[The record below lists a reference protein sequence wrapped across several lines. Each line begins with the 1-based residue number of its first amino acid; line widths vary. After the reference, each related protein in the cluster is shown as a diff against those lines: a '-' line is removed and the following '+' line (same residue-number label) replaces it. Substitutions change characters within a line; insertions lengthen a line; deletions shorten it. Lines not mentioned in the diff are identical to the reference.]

1 MPFILNR
8 VQEVH
13 YMRQLRTIEKKT
25 RLMFGAH
32 IFCKIDYSNET
43 AKLRFQNSLD
53 IKEISIFF
61 AEYFILPHFLGH
73 RL

>member
-1 MPFILNR
+1 MQFILNR

-13 YMRQLRTIEKKT
+13 YMRQLRTIEKKNSINVWSSYI
-25 RLMFGAH
+25 L
-32 IFCKIDYSNET
+32 KIDYSNET
-43 AKLRFQNSLD
+43 AKLRFHNSLD